1 MLDLAAVPELRALIR
16 NMISS
21 DPVRR
26 PNCESI
32 LDHPFFWTS
41 GKLRFLVSLSDR
53 ASGARRNVLNT
64 DKKDKDLILRTR
76 TICDDCVGR

>member
-1 MLDLAAVPELRALIR
+1 MFCTLACLGQHPFGKWYEREKRILERRFEVRVRSCCVPELRALIR

-32 LDHPFFWTS
+32 LDHPFF
-41 GKLRFLVSLSDR
+41 
-53 ASGARRNVLNT
+53 
-64 DKKDKDLILRTR
+64 
-76 TICDDCVGR
+76 